1 MQGEPARPRAP
12 SQGRGLWRLLRRCLP
27 TLHCFSFRGGDGLGR
42 ADWGTLSPLHRG
54 NGGTRSLGTP
64 SISNAT
70 SFSSP
75 CKTRRSQTWTRLTR
89 RKDNGETEGFQS
101 GGRTCVPGTGTHSR
115 RDGRPGRGREGR
127 GGGGGGSARC
137 TSARPLAHCPVSGS
151 RRLVTTGPSL
161 DPVVA
166 LESGDSPGTGQSGW
180 VMSTAP
186 GRGVWSTERAQ
197 TLSSLVRYET
207 GRTRDTRGVENKRA
221 FISGVL
227 LRAPPPGIPPR
238 RPHRCLPSRATS
250 RATGHEA
257 PGEMLPEAS
266 GTPDCTPP
274 APVLPCAPVSSL
286 QLCPGTYRY

>member
-1 MQGEPARPRAP
+1 M
-12 SQGRGLWRLLRRCLP
+12 
-27 TLHCFSFRGGDGLGR
+27 
-42 ADWGTLSPLHRG
+42 
-54 NGGTRSLGTP
+54 
-64 SISNAT
+64 
-70 SFSSP
+70 
-75 CKTRRSQTWTRLTR
+75 
-89 RKDNGETEGFQS
+89 
-101 GGRTCVPGTGTHSR
+101 PGTGTHSR
-115 RDGRPGRGREGR
+115 GDGRPGRGREGC
-127 GGGGGGSARC
+127 GGGGSACC

-197 TLSSLVRYET
+197 TLSPLVRYET

-227 LRAPPPGIPPR
+227 LRAPPPGTPPR
-238 RPHRCLPSRATS
+238 RPHRCLPS

-274 APVLPCAPVSSL
+274 APVLPCALVSSL
-286 QLCPGTYRY
+286 RLCPGTYRY